1 MKTRFVQII
10 RKTLEETRQSSGIDK
25 KALLAG
31 INTMEFK
38 AREADYGAYPK
49 GLMYGLDV
57 FDSWLYDAGRPFD
70 YLRFDVYAQMKED
83 VKTGYFEELIRKY
96 LLNNTHGTILTAVP
110 KRGLTAEKDA
120 ASGREAGRHIR
131 RRFPKK
137 RCWQLV
143 EKTKQLQSI
152 SGSATDT
159 GGAA

>member
-1 MKTRFVQII
+1 
-10 RKTLEETRQSSGIDK
+10 
-25 KALLAG
+25 
-31 INTMEFK
+31 MEFK

-110 KRGLTAEKDA
+110 KRGLTAEKDD
-120 ASGREAGRHIR
+120 ASGREAADI
-131 RRFPKK
+131 
-137 RCWQLV
+137 
-143 EKTKQLQSI
+143 
-152 SGSATDT
+152 
-159 GGAA
+159 